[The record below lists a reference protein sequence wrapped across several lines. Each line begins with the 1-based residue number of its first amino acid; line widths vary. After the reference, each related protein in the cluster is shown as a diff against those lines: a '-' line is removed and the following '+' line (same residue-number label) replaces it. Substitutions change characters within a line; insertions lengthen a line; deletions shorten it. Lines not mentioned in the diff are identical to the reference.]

1 MFTPFNDAFC
11 CRALENM
18 HAPRPPYLLIVCS
31 AAVLCCGLSLS
42 YFCGCVFLFIFF
54 LVSVQANIGST
65 ITNILIS
72 NIIIQIPEGA
82 LLTCTPPLPPPTSS
96 YLSGRRRRSRQERD
110 LHLKLR
116 ACEEASQESLLTRP
130 PSSSFP
136 PRPPSF
142 APVASP
148 PLFFPARPRSPRVH
162 ATSIT

>member
-1 MFTPFNDAFC
+1 MTHSAVEPLKICTPRDPPTCSLF
-11 CRALENM
+11 AL
-18 HAPRPPYLLIVCS
+18 RRCS
-31 AAVLCCGLSLS
+31 AADCLLVISVDV
-42 YFCGCVFLFIFF
+42 YFFF
-54 LVSVQANIGST
+54 HLVSVQANIGST

-82 LLTCTPPLPPPTSS
+82 LLTCTPPPPPPTSS
-96 YLSGRRRRSRQERD
+96 YLSGRRRQSRQERD
-110 LHLKLR
+110 LHLNLR

-142 APVASP
+142 SPVASP
-148 PLFFPARPRSPRVH
+148 PSFFPSCPRSPGVH